1 MPRFSML
8 VGAFILISTQL
19 YAQDVFPTVAPAV
32 AAYLKL
38 TPDQLAAVEVLRQAS
53 NREARQLAQA
63 KIEVVTKLDEERR
76 KDVPD
81 PALLGQYYAEN
92 IRLTWAT
99 KDAIAK
105 LVADHRKLLTVE
117 QNTLLAPLQ
126 EVQRLSALTTQTECE
141 GFLETPASV
150 ITDMPSVL
158 LTGDFARLLP
168 RCFPLGPIPSS
179 TTFNTNASKEA
190 PAILPTSPLTL
201 YLELTVDQVSEIT
214 ALQQQASRIQAQKTQ
229 RAAEVQ
235 VELMRE
241 SAKSELDSM
250 AMGLRL
256 VEIETIRREI
266 AEEQSS
272 LASAIQAKL
281 SGAQK
286 ARLQVLESSRAF
298 VALDGIAQAE
308 GFLTPAQPSGPM
320 AIVGG
325 TFPSGLAK

>member
-81 PALLGQYYAEN
+81 PALLGKYYAEN
-92 IRLTWAT
+92 IRLTRT
-99 KDAIAK
+99 GNDAIAR
-105 LVADHRKLLTVE
+105 LVADQRRLLTIE
-117 QNTLLAPLQ
+117 QNALLAPLQ

-150 ITDMPSVL
+150 ITNMPDIL
-158 LTGDFARLLP
+158 LAGDFARLLP
-168 RCFPLGPIPSS
+168 CSRPGPILSS
-179 TTFNTNASKEA
+179 TNVNTNAEKENPGIV
-190 PAILPTSPLTL
+190 PASPLTL
-201 YLELTVDQVSEIT
+201 YLELTPDQVLAIN
-214 ALQQQASRIQAQKTQ
+214 ALQQPSSRIQAQKTT

-241 SAKSELDSM
+241 SAKSELDSL

-281 SGAQK
+281 SAAQK
-286 ARLQVLESSRAF
+286 ARLQALESSRAL

-308 GFLTPAQPSGPM
+308 GFLTPAQPSGPIP
-320 AIVGG
+320 IVGG
-325 TFPSGLAK
+325 VVKSTLAK